1 MKQYRALYRENR
13 PEVFD
18 EILGQEQIVR
28 ILRHQIATDTVSH
41 AYLFCGTRG
50 TGKTT
55 TARILAKAVNCTGEG
70 ERPCGECPSCR
81 AIAEGNFIDVIEI
94 DAASNNGVENIREL
108 RESVNYPPSAG
119 RRKVYIIDEVHMLST
134 GAFNAL
140 LKTLEEPPAHV
151 MFILATTNPEKL
163 PQTVLSRCMRLDF
176 RRVSAAEIKAN
187 MARICQEHGVEITE
201 GALALLARN
210 ADGSVRDSLSILEQC
225 MSSGEARLDRDKIL
239 EFLGTVSEE
248 FYIEL
253 TEKVLTRNISQALLL
268 LEGAMEEGKDVRQMM
283 KDWMAH
289 YRALLIAKFVKN
301 PGDMLN
307 MSSENIESLKE
318 QSAKIELAE
327 LNSSIVTLAKT
338 INDARYS
345 TQARILME
353 VAIVTIA
360 GGLEYG
366 ARPAAPANRPATP
379 TSRPA
384 TPANRVAT
392 PTNRPAMPTAS
403 VRPAAEQKPAP
414 ATTEGGIPAIQIEEP
429 EFDSAAMEEAMATM
443 RADAVPKQS
452 PSAGTDRD
460 GAPSRQVN
468 SVAAPTPAVPVS
480 APSEPEKKAPMTA
493 PNAAAAEETEEVPE
507 AFYSQEELDQLWND
521 IFEQAEPLAAT
532 TNSMRRAM
540 LAAVGERQFKV
551 IAPSKMAK
559 GVLMMDE
566 DLISDLMSR
575 QLGREMHMVIK
586 VQGDGP
592 SGDKPDATEIARQ
605 ASAVLGTEVKIR
617 D

>member
-353 VAIVTIA
+353 VASVTIA

-392 PTNRPAMPTAS
+392 PTSRPATPTAS